1 MTLFVYCFLCL
12 IAFCFTFVQK
22 KHFLNYVFVFLC
34 LIIWSIIARLN
45 SIQQDLIVYSE
56 AMSYN
61 WDFYKSFYVLREP
74 IYWITSKILYNFF
87 TDNIIVFIIWDIV
100 IFSLFTY
107 MSYKKNIK
115 PYFILVFILFFPNV
129 MGFLNVYRQYI
140 STILLFL
147 SFLLVFENHIKSKF
161 LYLISFLTHNVAAI
175 FLPIIFVRKKF
186 LQSKFIFA
194 GIFSLFSMVFLSNSK
209 SEMDTGETSPLLF
222 FAVVCLGMLIF
233 LSLNKLVLYKKN
245 IDLYYVNMYCVFV
258 SLFSVTFLSSAPAKR
273 ICMIALTFLLYSIYW
288 FIEENK
294 KNLFFFRGAL
304 VLIALIPTFM
314 FSSVFNMLVYMDK

>member
-107 MSYKKNIK
+107 ISYKKNIK

-129 MGFLNVYRQYI
+129 MGFLNV
-140 STILLFL
+140 
-147 SFLLVFENHIKSKF
+147 
-161 LYLISFLTHNVAAI
+161 
-175 FLPIIFVRKKF
+175 
-186 LQSKFIFA
+186 
-194 GIFSLFSMVFLSNSK
+194 
-209 SEMDTGETSPLLF
+209 
-222 FAVVCLGMLIF
+222 
-233 LSLNKLVLYKKN
+233 
-245 IDLYYVNMYCVFV
+245 
-258 SLFSVTFLSSAPAKR
+258 
-273 ICMIALTFLLYSIYW
+273 
-288 FIEENK
+288 
-294 KNLFFFRGAL
+294 
-304 VLIALIPTFM
+304 
-314 FSSVFNMLVYMDK
+314 